1 MDNVDNPSVHDD
13 EGQDLSVSQDQI
25 FPSVPPSAVLPTS
38 PKPQMHEENTL
49 NPTQYV
55 SSGQYFDDSLGKNV
69 LDAFQNLEEN
79 VGKLK
84 QNLEKQFNDSEVEDD
99 EEDEDTLELDE
110 SLRQQIESSRL
121 ASFNRSDSSTSSG
134 EDAQDMEDLINVLNR
149 HDHILDEKNKPR
161 SGFFASS
168 SGKRG
173 KYSPSDSDDPDNDD
187 DEEVSSS
194 ASSNSRGNHNFV
206 GKIFD
211 LINTLQQRETI
222 PTVDEWDN
230 DDDAGYITISLSEQE
245 FVEFEEVSCC
255 MR

>member
-1 MDNVDNPSVHDD
+1 MDNVDNPSLHDD
-13 EGQDLSVSQDQI
+13 EGQDLSVSQNQI
-25 FPSVPPSAVLPTS
+25 FPSVPPCSVLPSS
-38 PKPQMHEENTL
+38 PTP
-49 NPTQYV
+49 
-55 SSGQYFDDSLGKNV
+55 FDDSLGKNV
-69 LDAFQNLEEN
+69 LDAFHNLEEN

-134 EDAQDMEDLINVLNR
+134 EDAQEMEDLINVLNR
-149 HDHILDEKNKPR
+149 HDHILDEKSKPR

-173 KYSPSDSDDPDNDD
+173 KYSPSDSDDLDNDD
-187 DEEVSSS
+187 DEEESSS

-211 LINTLQQRETI
+211 LINTLQHRETI

-245 FVEFEEVSCC
+245 FVEFEEVSSCIT
-255 MR
+255 